1 MRIGLAQM
9 SMESDI
15 EANFQK
21 SLAFMRDAARQGVDI
36 ICFPEVQLSP
46 FFAQYEKIDVSR
58 YVIVKNSRY
67 ISEMKSLCKET
78 GIYACPNFY
87 IEENGK
93 RYDMSLLI
101 DDNGSIIGEQKMVH
115 IAQCEYF
122 YEQDYYT
129 PSEEGFQ
136 VFDTKFGKIGIV
148 VCFDR
153 HYPESIRTEALRGAE
168 LVIIPTANT
177 IAEPSELFQWEV
189 RVQAFQNSVNIA
201 MCNRVGKE
209 DKMVFSGE
217 SVVCNYDG
225 DIISVAGLDEILLI
239 SEVDLSAALEK
250 RKKKPYTSLRRPDLY
265 D

>member
-21 SLAFMRDAARQGVDI
+21 SLAFIRDAAKQGVDI

-46 FFAQYEKIDVSR
+46 FFAQYEKMDVSR
-58 YVIVKNSRY
+58 YVIEENSRY
-67 ISEMKSLCKET
+67 ISEMKSLCKEK

-101 DDNGSIIGEQKMVH
+101 DDKGCIIGRQKMVH
-115 IAQCEYF
+115 IAQCECF

-148 VCFDR
+148 VCF
-153 HYPESIRTEALRGAE
+153 
-168 LVIIPTANT
+168 
-177 IAEPSELFQWEV
+177 

-201 MCNRVGKE
+201 MCNRVGRE
-209 DKMVFSGE
+209 DKMIFSGE

-225 DIISVAGLDEILLI
+225 DIISAAGSDEILLI
-239 SEVDLSAALEK
+239 SEVDLSAASEK
-250 RKKKPYTSLRRPDLY
+250 REKKPYTSIRRPDLY
-265 D
+265 E

>member
-1 MRIGLAQM
+1 MRIGMAQM

-36 ICFPEVQLSP
+36 ICFPEVQLTP